1 MDFPLTSLE
10 LSGRSVS
17 GSSVVAD
24 LTRSPS
30 PTAAAWPFWPEEEDR
45 AAEPPL
51 FFLPSSA
58 AAAAADTSRVLDRLR
73 SVRGGSAEVP
83 WW

>member
-1 MDFPLTSLE
+1 MDCPLTSLE

-30 PTAAAWPFWPEEEDR
+30 PTAAAWPFWPEEEEDR

-73 SVRGGSAEVP
+73 SVRGSAEVP